1 MSKVQKDTIIELMA
15 KFTEFFEADTVEKAT
30 EAAHNQKMPDDN
42 AKIEIVGKRFIRSNI
57 KLTNDMDNDARTKNA
72 QGSGIEATKDFRENV

>member
-1 MSKVQKDTIIELMA
+1 LNLWLSLQN
-15 KFTEFFEADTVEKAT
+15 FFEADSVEKAT

-57 KLTNDMDNDARTKNA
+57 KLTNDMDNDARTKDA
-72 QGSGIEATKDFRENV
+72 QGSGIEATKDVRENV

>member
-30 EAAHNQKMPDDN
+30 EAA
-42 AKIEIVGKRFIRSNI
+42 
-57 KLTNDMDNDARTKNA
+57 DMDNDARTKDA
-72 QGSGIEATKDFRENV
+72 QGSGIEATKDVRENV

>member
-1 MSKVQKDTIIELMA
+1 LNLWLSLQN
-15 KFTEFFEADTVEKAT
+15 FFEADSVEKAT

-72 QGSGIEATKDFRENV
+72 QGSGIEATKDVRKNV

>member
-15 KFTEFFEADTVEKAT
+15 KFTEFFEADSVEKAT

-42 AKIEIVGKRFIRSNI
+42 AKIEIVGKRFHPV
-57 KLTNDMDNDARTKNA
+57 KH
-72 QGSGIEATKDFRENV
+72 

>member
-1 MSKVQKDTIIELMA
+1 MAKVQKDTMIELMA

-42 AKIEIVGKRFIRSNI
+42 AKIESLVSVS
-57 KLTNDMDNDARTKNA
+57 
-72 QGSGIEATKDFRENV
+72 SGQTLN